1 MLLVCTD
8 VGRRNASSCCQ
19 TQRVPRRCGHLCTGH
34 SGQLMVSD
42 IHCLQHLPA
51 IARCFHDVFGT
62 NYELS
67 NVYRLFTIYIFI
79 TLLSSG
85 LIRQVGSSKSYA
97 IAYFILTLRPTR
109 QYFVGRPRLCIEF
122 GKRFL
127 VTWLVQSGIDYTC

>member
-1 MLLVCTD
+1 
-8 VGRRNASSCCQ
+8 
-19 TQRVPRRCGHLCTGH
+19 
-34 SGQLMVSD
+34 MVSD